1 MAGNILGTSGD
12 VFLPLTTEWE
22 EHSIEF
28 VMPEGVETVT
38 AVVVASR
45 WDGVEVDYAFDNM
58 FLMSMGVLDVI
69 PPVAVEDIGAVP
81 ASYYNLV
88 TWSDIAGEEG
98 EHIMCMQALH
108 QSQMSLIRR
117 LMSLLQMC

>member
-1 MAGNILGTSGD
+1 
-12 VFLPLTTEWE
+12 
-22 EHSIEF
+22 
-28 VMPEGVETVT
+28 
-38 AVVVASR
+38 
-45 WDGVEVDYAFDNM
+45 M

-98 EHIMCMQALH
+98 ETYHVYASTSPITDVTDPSVDVVATNVLAH
-108 QSQMSLIRR
+108 L
-117 LMSLLQMC
+117 